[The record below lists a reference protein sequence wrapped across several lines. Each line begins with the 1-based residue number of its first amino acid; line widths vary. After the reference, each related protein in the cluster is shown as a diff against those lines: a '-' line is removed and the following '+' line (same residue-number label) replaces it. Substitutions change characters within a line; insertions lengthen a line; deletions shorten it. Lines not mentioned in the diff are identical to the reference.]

1 MSFGRKI
8 VFHTL
13 RGGLILSLGSAKHLR
28 WRIMTGM
35 MNEDLLKKYLEET
48 GVWYRFIEKKETIHT
63 ADAAKAAG
71 LELHRVT
78 KNLVSKTNEGEP
90 VLLIIPGDKRV
101 RLKSAAKALGVRRVS
116 LVSFEEAEKIS
127 GYPPGGTP
135 SIGHK
140 TKMRTVIDKSLLQYE
155 TVYCGGGSRK
165 RLLEIRTEDIIRLNN
180 AIVAEISK

>member
-1 MSFGRKI
+1 
-8 VFHTL
+8 
-13 RGGLILSLGSAKHLR
+13 
-28 WRIMTGM
+28 M
-35 MNEDLLKKYLEET
+35 MKRDFLKNYLEEA
-48 GVWYRFIEKKETIHT
+48 GIWHRFIEKKETIHT

-78 KNLVSKTNEGEP
+78 KNLVSKTDEGEP
-90 VLLIIPGDKRV
+90 VLLIIPGDRKV
-101 RLKSAAKALGVRRVS
+101 RLKSAARSLGARRVS

-140 TKMRTVIDKSLLQYE
+140 TRMRTVIDKSLLQYE
-155 TVYCGGGSRK
+155 TIYCGGGSRK
-165 RLLEIRTEDIIRLNN
+165 RLLELRTKDVIKLNN

>member
-1 MSFGRKI
+1 
-8 VFHTL
+8 
-13 RGGLILSLGSAKHLR
+13 
-28 WRIMTGM
+28 M
-35 MNEDLLKKYLEET
+35 MKRDFLKNYLEET
-48 GVWYRFIEKKETIHT
+48 GIWHRFIEKKETIHT

-78 KNLVSKTNEGEP
+78 KNLVSKTDEGEP
-90 VLLIIPGDKRV
+90 VLLIIPGDRKV
-101 RLKSAAKALGVRRVS
+101 RLKSAARALDARRVS

-140 TKMRTVIDKSLLQYE
+140 TRMRTVIDKSLLQYE
-155 TVYCGGGSRK
+155 TIYCGGGSRK
-165 RLLEIRTEDIIRLNN
+165 RLLELRTEDVIKLND

>member
-1 MSFGRKI
+1 
-8 VFHTL
+8 
-13 RGGLILSLGSAKHLR
+13 
-28 WRIMTGM
+28 M
-35 MNEDLLKKYLEET
+35 MKEDLLKNYLKQT
-48 GVWYRFIEKKETIHT
+48 GVWHRFIEKKETIHT

-78 KNLVSKTNEGEP
+78 KNLVSKTDEGEP
-90 VLLIIPGDKRV
+90 VLLIIPGDKKV

-140 TKMRTVIDKSLLQYE
+140 TRMRTLIDKSLLQYD
-155 TVYCGGGSRK
+155 TIYCGGGSRK
-165 RLLEIRTEDIIRLNN
+165 RLLELKTEDVIRLNN
-180 AIVAEISK
+180 AVVADISK

>member
-1 MSFGRKI
+1 
-8 VFHTL
+8 
-13 RGGLILSLGSAKHLR
+13 
-28 WRIMTGM
+28 MTKQ
-35 MNEDLLKKYLEET
+35 DLLKDYLEQM
-48 GVWYRFIEKKETIHT
+48 GIWHRFIEKKETIHT

-101 RLKSAAKALGVRRVS
+101 RLKSAARALSARRVS

-155 TVYCGGGSRK
+155 TIYCGGGSRE
-165 RLLEIRTEDIIRLNN
+165 RLLELRTEDVIKLNN

>member
-1 MSFGRKI
+1 
-8 VFHTL
+8 
-13 RGGLILSLGSAKHLR
+13 
-28 WRIMTGM
+28 MTKQ
-35 MNEDLLKKYLEET
+35 DLLKDYLKQM
-48 GVWYRFIEKKETIHT
+48 GIWHRFIEKKETIHT

-101 RLKSAAKALGVRRVS
+101 RLKSAARALSARRVS

-155 TVYCGGGSRK
+155 TIYCGGGSRE
-165 RLLEIRTEDIIRLNN
+165 RLLELRTEDVIKLNN

>member
-1 MSFGRKI
+1 
-8 VFHTL
+8 
-13 RGGLILSLGSAKHLR
+13 
-28 WRIMTGM
+28 M
-35 MNEDLLKKYLEET
+35 MKRDFLKNYLEET
-48 GVWYRFIEKKETIHT
+48 GIWHRFIEKKETIHT

-78 KNLVSKTNEGEP
+78 KNLVSKTDEGEP
-90 VLLIIPGDKRV
+90 VLLIIPGDRKV
-101 RLKSAAKALGVRRVS
+101 RLKSAARALGARRVS

-140 TKMRTVIDKSLLQYE
+140 TRMRTVIDKSLLQYE
-155 TVYCGGGSRK
+155 TIYCGGGSRK
-165 RLLEIRTEDIIRLNN
+165 RLLELRTEDVIKLND